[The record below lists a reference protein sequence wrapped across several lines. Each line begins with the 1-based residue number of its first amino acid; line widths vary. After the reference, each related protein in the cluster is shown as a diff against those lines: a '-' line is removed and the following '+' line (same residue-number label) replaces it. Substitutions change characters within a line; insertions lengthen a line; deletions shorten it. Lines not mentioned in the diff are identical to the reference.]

1 MGFALSRDLFYF
13 GFFVA
18 AAEFRFGFGRCSMGF
33 RDVLTL
39 NNIDGNQRSSERL

>member
-18 AAEFRFGFGRCSMGF
+18 AAEFWLGLISVGVR
-33 RDVLTL
+33 
-39 NNIDGNQRSSERL
+39 